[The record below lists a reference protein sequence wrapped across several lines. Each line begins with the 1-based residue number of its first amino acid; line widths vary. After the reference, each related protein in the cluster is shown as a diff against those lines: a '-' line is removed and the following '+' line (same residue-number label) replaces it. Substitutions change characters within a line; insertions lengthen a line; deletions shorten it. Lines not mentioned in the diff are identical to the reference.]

1 MPLDAILSRARSA
14 PDHLALVHNGE
25 PWSYAAFA
33 RAIAD
38 ARSRLAGA
46 GLPPGTLVVVAID
59 ELVDA
64 WVAGLALRSLG
75 HATIAIDGTTDTS
88 GLGLGGAGGIV
99 AREGATH
106 AAADSLARGTGR
118 AIIRLPAARPAA
130 FAHGGTPELA
140 LPAAGMAGHVML
152 TSGTTGSPK
161 KVLRETQADREQI
174 DSLAALFAFTPSSL
188 VYVGNFPPWT
198 AGGFRWTRAAW
209 SVGAT
214 VVFENSPEPWRPFGR
229 LRLTHAFATPA
240 TLARLLDAPAGA
252 IRRDDA
258 LWLLVT
264 AGALTKALSDGARD
278 RITRELHSAYASTEA
293 SMVTVTRI
301 ETDEDLHWQ
310 RPVDPRRIQIV
321 DESGRVLP
329 AGELGLVRVLASAGV
344 GGYLDDE
351 AATREFFRDGWFLP
365 GDLGVLREDGRLCL
379 HGRVT
384 DVINLLG
391 FKVATGPI
399 ERSLQD
405 LLGVRGV
412 CVFSRQ
418 DEEAAEEVHVAVES
432 RDPVDRGALA
442 EFARRELAAF
452 PRVHFHVVREIPRN
466 AMGKV
471 NRLELRRRLLAPRA

>member
-1 MPLDAILSRARSA
+1 MPLDAILSCARSA

-229 LRLTHAFATPA
+229 LRLTHAFE
-240 TLARLLDAPAGA
+240 
-252 IRRDDA
+252 I
-258 LWLLVT
+258 
-264 AGALTKALSDGARD
+264 
-278 RITRELHSAYASTEA
+278 
-293 SMVTVTRI
+293 
-301 ETDEDLHWQ
+301 
-310 RPVDPRRIQIV
+310 
-321 DESGRVLP
+321 GR
-329 AGELGLVRVLASAGV
+329 A
-344 GGYLDDE
+344 
-351 AATREFFRDGWFLP
+351 
-365 GDLGVLREDGRLCL
+365 
-379 HGRVT
+379 
-384 DVINLLG
+384 
-391 FKVATGPI
+391 
-399 ERSLQD
+399 
-405 LLGVRGV
+405 
-412 CVFSRQ
+412 
-418 DEEAAEEVHVAVES
+418 HV
-432 RDPVDRGALA
+432 
-442 EFARRELAAF
+442 
-452 PRVHFHVVREIPRN
+452 
-466 AMGKV
+466 
-471 NRLELRRRLLAPRA
+471 